1 MGEAKQRGTY
11 EQRVAE
17 GEVKR
22 AERERLQ
29 LEAYRVRR
37 EIGMRRGKSRLPAL
51 LAIAA
56 AAAAATP
63 LIK

>member
-1 MGEAKQRGTY
+1 MGEAKRRGTY

-17 GEVKR
+17 GEAKR
-22 AERERLQ
+22 LEREAKQ
-29 LEAYRVRR
+29 FAIRR
-37 EIGMRRGKSRLPAL
+37 DLGMRRGKSRLPAL

-56 AAAAATP
+56 AAAHP